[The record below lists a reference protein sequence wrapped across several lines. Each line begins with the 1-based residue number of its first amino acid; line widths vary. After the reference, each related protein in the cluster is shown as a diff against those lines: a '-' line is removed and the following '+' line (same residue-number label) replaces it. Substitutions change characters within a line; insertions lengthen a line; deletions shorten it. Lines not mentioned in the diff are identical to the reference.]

1 MEPVCQLIVT
11 SCENDDS
18 VQVMMDS
25 VQVMMEQVVSMQ
37 VMMQPVSIDCQ
48 M

>member
-1 MEPVCQLIVT
+1 MQMEPVSQLIVT
-11 SCENDDS
+11 SREND
-18 VQVMMDS
+18 DS